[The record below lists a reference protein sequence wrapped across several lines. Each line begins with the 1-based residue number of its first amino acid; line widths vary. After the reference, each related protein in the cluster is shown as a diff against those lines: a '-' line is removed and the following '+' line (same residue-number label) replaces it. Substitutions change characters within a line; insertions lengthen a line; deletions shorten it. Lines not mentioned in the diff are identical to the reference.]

1 MFSFADYEE
10 IMVKMKLRFVRLSQE
25 IFHLDKTELCCGVFL
40 IISIIALLIL
50 TLLSMCAEY
59 CTQPIVK
66 DTLTVQRKLL
76 NINDESR
83 RTRKQDFI
91 DILQSRTYRTCADIF
106 DGKLGLHWTPK
117 QLQYTK
123 IFTTRV
129 RDIVMKYNS
138 GLIEGNSGHHRDMLK
153 LYSEIARLDFIKTVC
168 ETGFN
173 AGHSTFMWLN
183 TNPDLVV
190 YSFDIDMHN
199 YTRPLAY
206 QLQSMFP
213 GRLHVT
219 YGDSRLTIPLF
230 HADSPEVKCD
240 LIVIDGG
247 HHFDVPARDFD
258 NFRAMVPL
266 PRENLVILDDWPGRE
281 DVNLTIGAMW
291 RERIRAGRV
300 QELFS
305 CLKENNRWESGITLG
320 QYV

>member
-1 MFSFADYEE
+1 
-10 IMVKMKLRFVRLSQE
+10 MKLRVNRLLQDMF
-25 IFHLDKTELCCGVFL
+25 IMDTTEVCCKVVL
-40 IISIIALLIL
+40 VISIIALLIL
-50 TLLSMCAEY
+50 TLINTCAEY
-59 CTQPIVK
+59 CTSPTVEENVS
-66 DTLTVQRKLL
+66 VQRKLM
-76 NINDESR
+76 NIEDDGR

-91 DILQSRTYRTCADIF
+91 EMLQSHTYRTCADIF
-106 DGKLGLHWTPK
+106 DGRLGLHWTPK
-117 QLQYTK
+117 QLEYTK
-123 IFTTRV
+123 LFNSRV

-153 LYSEIARLDFIKTVC
+153 LYSEIARLDFIRTVC

-183 TNPDLVV
+183 TNPELIV

-206 QLQSMFP
+206 ELQSMFP

-247 HHFDVPARDFD
+247 HHYDVPARYF
-258 NFRAMVPL
+258 
-266 PRENLVILDDWPGRE
+266 I
-281 DVNLTIGAMW
+281 
-291 RERIRAGRV
+291 
-300 QELFS
+300 
-305 CLKENNRWESGITLG
+305 
-320 QYV
+320 